1 MSNPEI
7 NFNNINSFGY
17 YLLNSTMIRKHLSNN
32 KANIFNDAFGKY
44 VLFKEVENRY
54 NITLGIFKID
64 GFKKGKSFICIKDL
78 CDNIYY
84 LNNKATECI
93 QFLIDENQ
101 NADNSQSNQHLPKP
115 YHLENNEVINTTGY
129 LNKSLNN
136 TNAASPFSK
145 NISKRIHNEKF
156 LSSALGISESN
167 WRMGTVNIKSINDFF
182 DSLTFDFR
190 DIYVLSS
197 EAETISYNE
206 NPPIL
211 KLSGNIIRINDKIV
225 VALNNTFQFEFDD
238 SYIYL
243 PKDILSQNLTPIKY
257 FYPRRRHYTSYQEA
271 KEAIKKMQSNDF
283 IERQERLNKK
293 IQNISKDVSRL
304 ERQRESHIKN
314 AIKQYD
320 DNIKSKKS
328 KYEKLSKE
336 LERLNEDFDKRK
348 ELEII

>member
-1 MSNPEI
+1 MCNPEI

-17 YLLNSTMIRKHLSNN
+17 FLLNSTMIRQYLSNDN
-32 KANIFNDAFGKY
+32 KANIVDSAFGKY
-44 VLFKEVENRY
+44 VLFKEIENRY
-54 NITLGIFKID
+54 NITLGIFKPH
-64 GFKKGKSFICIKDL
+64 KSQKGKSFICVKDL
-78 CDNIYY
+78 RDNIYY
-84 LNNKATECI
+84 LNNKAIECV
-93 QFLIDENQ
+93 QSLIDENREID
-101 NADNSQSNQHLPKP
+101 DNLFDD
-115 YHLENNEVINTTGY
+115 VVNTIDY
-129 LNKSLNN
+129 INKSSDNTAISQLSKENPKKNYNN
-136 TNAASPFSK
+136 N
-145 NISKRIHNEKF
+145 NNNF
-156 LSSALGISESN
+156 LANVLGISEIS
-167 WRMGTVNIKSINDFF
+167 WRSKLTNIKPINDFF
-182 DSLTFDFR
+182 DSLTFDFQ
-190 DIYVLSS
+190 DIYIASS
-197 EAETISYNE
+197 EAETISYYE

-211 KLSGNIIRINDKIV
+211 KLNGNIICIDDKVV
-225 VALNNTFQFEFDD
+225 VALNNTFQFESDYT